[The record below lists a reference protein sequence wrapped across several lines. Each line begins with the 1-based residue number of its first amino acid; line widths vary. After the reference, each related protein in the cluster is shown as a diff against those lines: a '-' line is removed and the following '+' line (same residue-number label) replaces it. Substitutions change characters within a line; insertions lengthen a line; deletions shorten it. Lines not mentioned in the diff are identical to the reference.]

1 MKSKLILIG
10 SILCLLIMPKLSS
23 QSLANEVKNLKYID
37 AGIFTIINKAQK
49 GGPEFARLDT
59 IKYPEL
65 PPIVKQYYNYSTG
78 LAITFRTNSKNIA
91 LKWNTEEE
99 EPSLNTTFILQKGFD
114 LYIKK
119 DNKWVFAGVAT
130 PTVGTR
136 HQSPIVENMDESVKT
151 CLLYLPIFA
160 NINRLELGIDE
171 GSVIEKV
178 ENKFRHKI
186 VVIGSSITHGAAA
199 SRPGMAYPAQ
209 LNRHLG
215 FEFPNLGACG
225 QCKLDQY
232 YAKIAAD
239 TEADAFLFDVFS
251 NPSPKQINE
260 RLKNFVDIIQAKH
273 PNTPL
278 IFLQTEVRET
288 GNFNLKAR
296 HYEFEKRE
304 AAERG
309 IRDLKKAGYKNLY
322 FINPGIEIGSDHES
336 TVDGVHPTDLGFRI
350 MLKHLEPQLVKIL
363 NKHGIK

>member
-1 MKSKLILIG
+1 M
-10 SILCLLIMPKLSS
+10 
-23 QSLANEVKNLKYID
+23 
-37 AGIFTIINKAQK
+37 
-49 GGPEFARLDT
+49 
-59 IKYPEL
+59 
-65 PPIVKQYYNYSTG
+65 
-78 LAITFRTNSKNIA
+78 AITFRTNSKNIA

-215 FEFPNLGACG
+215 FEFPNLEHADNANLINITLRLLLIL
-225 QCKLDQY
+225 KLMLFY
-232 YAKIAAD
+232 LMF
-239 TEADAFLFDVFS
+239 FLTLL
-251 NPSPKQINE
+251 
-260 RLKNFVDIIQAKH
+260 R
-273 PNTPL
+273 
-278 IFLQTEVRET
+278 
-288 GNFNLKAR
+288 
-296 HYEFEKRE
+296 
-304 AAERG
+304 
-309 IRDLKKAGYKNLY
+309 
-322 FINPGIEIGSDHES
+322 
-336 TVDGVHPTDLGFRI
+336 
-350 MLKHLEPQLVKIL
+350 
-363 NKHGIK
+363 NK